1 MATEAAYGTDLSCI
15 DDLTPNLD
23 EVSGRTVGLQA
34 ALRRLT
40 TGRGMV
46 LDCPNDGIDLRDFL
60 SGELTEQTKARMR
73 AIIESELV
81 KDERFFSATV
91 TAMTFVQALKSMRV
105 RILLIDADGPFT
117 LTLAVSDVSI
127 DILEVT

>member
-1 MATEAAYGTDLSCI
+1 MATEAAYGNDLSCI

-23 EVSGRTVGLQA
+23 EVSGRVVGLQA

-46 LDCPNDGIDLRDFL
+46 LDAPNDGVDLRDFL
-60 SGELTEQTKARMR
+60 SGEVTNQTKARMR
-73 AIIESELV
+73 ALIEGELV

-91 TAMTFVQALKSMRV
+91 TAMTFLQALKSMTI
-105 RILLIDADGPFT
+105 RILMLDADGPFS
-117 LTLAVSDVSI
+117 LTIRVSDVTI
-127 DILEVT
+127 DILEVQ